1 MRSKVVYGGPE
12 RAPNRAFMKAMGL
25 SDNDLEKPI
34 VGLAVAWSEAGPCNI
49 HALSLSKH
57 TKAGIEEA
65 GGTPR
70 TFTAPLVIDGIA
82 MGTEGMKYS
91 LVSREMVA
99 NTVEMTVNAHGYDGF
114 AAISG
119 CDKTSPGMMMA
130 MARLNIPSIVM
141 YAGTTLPGTF
151 FEKEIAI
158 GDVYEAVGSYSASKM
173 SLEDLKL
180 MEDRAI
186 PTAGSCGGLYTA
198 NTMAMMTEA
207 LGLALPGSASPPAV
221 DGEKSIYAHSTGQA
235 LMRLMESDLR
245 PRDILKFEA
254 FENAIALLMASGGS
268 TNAVLHL
275 PAIAHEAGVK
285 LTLDDFERI
294 GRKIPE
300 IVNMKPGGNYV
311 MADLNRVGGVPIIM
325 KKLLEA
331 GLLHEDLIT
340 VSGRTVKE
348 NLAPVKISSASEKI
362 VASTDHPY
370 QSTGGLTILKGSLAP
385 EGGVLKSSAS
395 KIKQHTGPAKVFDSE
410 DDAFKAVI
418 DRKIRSGD
426 VVVIRYE
433 GPKGGPGMRE
443 MLAVTAAIVGQDL
456 GESVA
461 LVTDGRFSGAT
472 RGMMVGHVAP
482 EAYVGGP
489 IAIVRDGDL
498 VTIDSENSKMNL
510 ELDKKEIEERLSRWK
525 APPPKHK
532 KGLLAQYAMLV
543 TSASRGAVMSD
554 LSGE

>member
-25 SDNDLEKPI
+25 SDDDLEKPI
-34 VGLAVAWSEAGPCNI
+34 VGVAVAWNEAGPCNI

-70 TFTAPLVIDGIA
+70 TFTAPVVIDGIA

-114 AAISG
+114 AALSG
-119 CDKTSPGMMMA
+119 CDKTNPGMMMA
-130 MARLNIPSIVM
+130 MARMNLPSIVM
-141 YAGTTLPGTF
+141 YSGTTLPGTF

-158 GDVYEAVGSYSASKM
+158 GDVYEAVGAFSAQKM

-180 MEDRAI
+180 MEDKAI
-186 PTAGSCGGLYTA
+186 PTAGACGGLYTA

-221 DGEKSIYAHSTGQA
+221 DGQKSIFAHRTGKA
-235 LMRLMESDLR
+235 LMDLMDSGLK
-245 PRDILKFEA
+245 PRDILKYES
-254 FENAIALLMASGGS
+254 FENAIAVLMASGGS

-275 PAIAHEAGVK
+275 LAIAHEAGVK
-285 LTLDDFERI
+285 LDIDDFDRI
-294 GRKIPE
+294 GKRIPE
-300 IVNMKPGGNYV
+300 IVNMKPGGEFV
-311 MADLNRVGGVPIIM
+311 MADLNNVGGVPVIM
-325 KKLLEA
+325 RKLLDA
-331 GLLHEDLIT
+331 GLINGDQVT
-340 VSGRTVKE
+340 VSGEKVSRNLESVKI
-348 NLAPVKISSASEKI
+348 APVSLKVVKDMESA
-362 VASTDHPY
+362 Y
-370 QSTGGLTILKGSLAP
+370 QPTGGISILKGSLAP
-385 EGGVLKSSAS
+385 EGAVLKSSAS
-395 KIKQHTGPAKVFDSE
+395 KIKKHTGPAKVFDSE
-410 DDAFKAVI
+410 DDAFKAVL
-418 DRKIRSGD
+418 DRKIVSGD

-433 GPKGGPGMRE
+433 GPRGGPGMRE

-489 IAIVRDGDL
+489 MAIVKDGDMI
-498 VTIDSENSKMNL
+498 TIDTETGSIELHLDEGEINS
-510 ELDKKEIEERLSRWK
+510 RLSGWK
-525 APPPKHK
+525 TPPPKHS
-532 KGLLAQYAMLV
+532 KGLLAQYARLV
-543 TSASRGAVMSD
+543 TSASKGAVLED
-554 LSGE
+554 LSGQ

>member
-34 VGLAVAWSEAGPCNI
+34 VGIAVAWNEAGPCNI
-49 HALSLSKH
+49 HALSLSEH
-57 TKAGIEEA
+57 TKAGIESA

-70 TFTAPLVIDGIA
+70 TFTAPVVIDGIA

-114 AAISG
+114 AALSG
-119 CDKTSPGMMMA
+119 CDKTNPGMMMA
-130 MARLNIPSIVM
+130 MARMNLPSIVM
-141 YAGTTLPGTF
+141 YSGTTLPGTF

-158 GDVYEAVGSYSASKM
+158 GDVYEAVGAFSASKM
-173 SLEDLKL
+173 SMEDLKL
-180 MEDRAI
+180 MEDKAI
-186 PTAGSCGGLYTA
+186 PTAGACGGLYTA

-221 DGEKSIYAHSTGQA
+221 DGQKSIFAHKTGQA
-235 LMRLMESDLR
+235 LMQLMETGLK
-245 PRDILKFEA
+245 PRDILKFES

-275 PAIAHEAGVK
+275 LAIAHEAGVK
-285 LTLDDFERI
+285 LDIDDFERV
-294 GRKIPE
+294 GKRIPE
-300 IVNMKPGGNYV
+300 IVNMKPGGEYV
-311 MADLNRVGGVPIIM
+311 MADLNKVGGVPVIM
-325 KKLLEA
+325 RKLLDA
-331 GLLHEDLIT
+331 GLINGDQVT
-340 VSGRTVKE
+340 VSGKTVSE
-348 NLAPVKISSASEKI
+348 NLGNVKIAPVSERVVKNLESA
-362 VASTDHPY
+362 Y
-370 QSTGGLTILKGSLAP
+370 QPTGGISILKGSLAP
-385 EGGVLKSSAS
+385 EGCVLKSSAS
-395 KIKQHTGPAKVFDSE
+395 KIKKHTGPARVFDSE
-410 DDAFKAVI
+410 DDAFDAVLN
-418 DRKIRSGD
+418 RKIKSGD

-489 IAIVRDGDL
+489 MAAVKDGDMISID
-498 VTIDSENSKMNL
+498 IDSGRIDL
-510 ELDKKEIEERLSRWK
+510 LLDEKVIAERLKNWK
-525 APPPKHK
+525 APPPKHR
-532 KGLLAQYAMLV
+532 KGLLAQYAKLV
-543 TSASRGAVMSD
+543 TSASRGAVLED
-554 LSGE
+554 LSEQ